1 MVSRTPRKSAS
12 QPRPARSSSRGA
24 TFDTWE
30 NVNDNARPSMIPER
44 RAKSSIRYQSST
56 RSGSR
61 SRSRLETP
69 KAHAPISSPNVRPR
83 AVSASKIRSN
93 TASAPQE
100 ILKPTKRKESPR
112 HLRPQASRESPQGR
126 VLKTAG
132 SNMSQEE
139 IHAETR
145 LKKAESKIS
154 GLLEELEELQF
165 FQELESEE
173 TPAAPKTPKTPSQ
186 DRGIPQS
193 IRAASP
199 SRGRLPPPPPATKQR
214 SGGGLETYKP
224 MSPRQIAKL
233 DRNSLELECQTL
245 VRKIQILDQERN
257 SQAAMIDMY
266 EVALQDQD
274 RDKKKAKKVGRR
286 VEESV
291 WRVEDTTAQHPEG
304 EGIHDERLR
313 AEDPT
318 ESLKASSSSRE
329 A

>member
-12 QPRPARSSSRGA
+12 QPRSARSSSRGA

-112 HLRPQASRESPQGR
+112 HLRPQASLPYSKSTLSERESPQGR

-173 TPAAPKTPKTPSQ
+173 TPGAPKTPKTPSQ

-245 VRKIQILDQERN
+245 VRKIQILDQER
-257 SQAAMIDMY
+257 
-266 EVALQDQD
+266 
-274 RDKKKAKKVGRR
+274 R
-286 VEESV
+286 
-291 WRVEDTTAQHPEG
+291 
-304 EGIHDERLR
+304 
-313 AEDPT
+313 
-318 ESLKASSSSRE
+318 
-329 A
+329 